1 MIKNNFNT
9 LMAERQLKITRVSN
23 DTGISRTTLTALSQE
38 MSKGVQL
45 DTLNTLCNYFSITPC
60 EFFDYL
66 PFDLEYNIEQDTE
79 EELFDNSEYN
89 IEYTNSCDYILFI
102 NMKGKNQNK
111 TFEIKINVKKTY
123 NLTNPIDNT
132 LYESLKFDV
141 DHFDI
146 IGLGNTEALSFIELL
161 KGLSASWQTKIQLD
175 ILLFL
180 STYFSK
186 EDNLI
191 NTTRSVTGRF
201 DLSGYFQPST
211 NS

>member
-23 DTGISRTTLTALSQE
+23 DTGISRTTLTSLSQE

-45 DTLNTLCNYFSITPC
+45 DTLNTLCKYFNITPC

-79 EELFDNSEYN
+79 EELVPNSEDG
-89 IEYTNSCDYILFI
+89 IEYTTSCDYILFI

-111 TFEIKINVKKTY
+111 TFEIKIDVEKTY
-123 NLTNPIDNT
+123 NLTDPIEGN
-132 LYESLKFDV
+132 LYEYLKFDINNI
-141 DHFDI
+141 DI
-146 IGLGNTEALSFIELL
+146 LIVGNPEALSFIELV

-175 ILLFL
+175 ILLFI
-180 STYFSK
+180 STYFTK
-186 EDNLI
+186 EDNLK
-191 NTTRSVTGRF
+191 NSTRSVTGQF
-201 DLSGYFQPST
+201 DLSGFFEL
-211 NS
+211 